1 MQRPHKPKTLNNLRI
16 IGNLPIEPGG
26 IPPPNIEPG
35 ITPPH
40 TPKTPKSRN
49 DAIGFIFGNPMSE
62 FVPTEK
68 PKKSHVIKVWMHLYD
83 TVSSN
88 KRIFP

>member
-26 IPPPNIEPG
+26 IPPHNIEPG
-35 ITPPH
+35 NTPPH

-68 PKKSHVIKVWMHLYD
+68 PKKSHIIKVWMHLYD

-88 KRIFP
+88 M